1 MTIHYMCDNYTRTW
15 DCKFDGEVE
24 LEEGMRGDRETGV
37 FHGECPKCKQP
48 IERDRYGDNL

>member
-15 DCKFDGEVE
+15 ECKFEGEVD
-24 LEEGMRGDRETGV
+24 LEEGIRGDRETGV

-48 IERDRYGDNL
+48 IERDKYGDAL